1 MIKAPSMKRL
11 AVADRYTK
19 RVLYLEKKGID
30 TNLIKS
36 ELKKVPG
43 ISITAKGRISINKEI
58 YSEAQAKNDILDALE
73 AWVPKSTQYKGSK
86 PDIKSTKI
94 KKSKELAK
102 KLTERAD
109 EISERFG
116 FDKKEFLKRAES
128 VEGITVSDEGII
140 DIDPQYYSEE
150 QEQAA
155 YKEVYSAD
163 EMVEEVKNA
172 LVEEGLSEGD
182 LENLSEED
190 IKKKA
195 VGIYMWKD
203 ERSVFKKYYDYID
216 KDTHLPK
223 NNDHF
228 KEHAADY
235 QKAQKSMSDL
245 GRILSKE
252 GFKSTSYQDK
262 RAEIETILG
271 NLK

>member
-11 AVADRYTK
+11 AVAERFSQRLKLLETK
-19 RVLYLEKKGID
+19 GYEVD
-30 TNLIKS
+30 
-36 ELKKVPG
+36 
-43 ISITAKGRISINKEI
+43 
-58 YSEAQAKNDILDALE
+58 QAKIEKIPGVKITNKRRITIDKATYDTVGAENITKALE
-73 AWVPKSTQYKGSK
+73 SYLPTTKKYKSSK
-86 PDIKSTKI
+86 AA
-94 KKSKELAK
+94 KSKELAK

-128 VEGITVSDEGII
+128 VEGITVNDEGII

-163 EMVEEVKNA
+163 EMVEEVKNK

-252 GFKSTSYQDK
+252 GFKSTAYQDK